1 MGMSMMLKIQFYNQN
16 QKYVQELEP
25 FANKDVRRK
34 IKQASQYAAVHP
46 EIAGWTVSE
55 FLCGTWCPYRPF
67 NGTFRYCFNSD
78 K

>member
-55 FLCGTWCPYRPF
+55 FL
-67 NGTFRYCFNSD
+67 
-78 K
+78 